1 MGGMGSVSWQDTIS
15 IPSYCDTFWLWHILH
30 MLALWKCTL
39 SCDFLTK
46 MIQNE
51 SCRVVWSEDGA
62 RRRRSQPACRGHASH
77 EDALDVQDA
86 PVQRYRF
93 EKSKLVLSH
102 HMASRTIIIITHQH
116 QHQHHHHHHHH
127 HHHASASA
135 STSSSSS
142 SASSSRIITYHH
154 VSSRISTYHHVSS
167 RIITYQHVSARIS
180 TEANTSKKSKAM
192 QDLHDLHATV
202 CRGLHCWSHIAL
214 TFQLLRFT
222 RKRVPTSHHESLYSA
237 HESASHRK
245 PKCKTNRIK
254 SMKNRRSKSK
264 TNAFK
269 MISHDLSRFH
279 ADLKAMFLTSWKT
292 IDTPN
297 SPRFPSISIV
307 ISIFVYVHFIS
318 TISMRCFDLPL
329 HHVLH
334 VDVVVQ
340 KHGETSGRSGC
351 LQKFHVTSRHDTH
364 TLTHTHTHSVSKN
377 HPRS

>member
-1 MGGMGSVSWQDTIS
+1 
-15 IPSYCDTFWLWHILH
+15 
-30 MLALWKCTL
+30 
-39 SCDFLTK
+39 

-116 QHQHHHHHHHH
+116 QHQHHHHHHH
-127 HHHASASA
+127 ASASA
-135 STSSSSS
+135 STSSSSSSS

-167 RIITYQHVSARIS
+167 RIITYQHVSAPKR
-180 TEANTSKKSKAM
+180 THQRKARLCKTFMTFM
-192 QDLHDLHATV
+192 QPFAV
-202 CRGLHCWSHIAL
+202 ACIAGSHIAL

-292 IDTPN
+292 IDTPKLA
-297 SPRFPSISIV
+297 SLSINFHSDFDICLC
-307 ISIFVYVHFIS
+307 SFHFDYFHEMFRS
-318 TISMRCFDLPL
+318 APPPCPACRCRRAKAWRD
-329 HHVLH
+329 
-334 VDVVVQ
+334 
-340 KHGETSGRSGC
+340 
-351 LQKFHVTSRHDTH
+351 
-364 TLTHTHTHSVSKN
+364 
-377 HPRS
+377 

>member
-1 MGGMGSVSWQDTIS
+1 
-15 IPSYCDTFWLWHILH
+15 
-30 MLALWKCTL
+30 
-39 SCDFLTK
+39 

-51 SCRVVWSEDGA
+51 SCRVVRSEDGA

-86 PVQRYRF
+86 PVQRYQF

-102 HMASRTIIIITHQH
+102 HMASRTIIIIIIITHHASASASSSSSSSSSSRISINIIIIIIIITHQH

-127 HHHASASA
+127 QHHHHA
-135 STSSSSS
+135 
-142 SASSSRIITYHH
+142 SSRIITYHH
-154 VSSRISTYHHVSS
+154 VSSRIITYHHVSA
-167 RIITYQHVSARIS
+167 RIITYQHVSAPKR
-180 TEANTSKKSKAM
+180 THQRKARPM

-334 VDVVVQ
+334 VD
-340 KHGETSGRSGC
+340 GRRA
-351 LQKFHVTSRHDTH
+351 KAWRD
-364 TLTHTHTHSVSKN
+364 
-377 HPRS
+377 